1 MSKSILSA
9 ILLISIIGAVAFLL
23 LPKNQEFKVLQEK
36 LKAKKDELQYKEQ
49 YLLSLKEASEE
60 LEKYKEELAK
70 VDSAI
75 PSNSSL
81 PALFAFIQKET
92 QYNGLVPKNLGSFV
106 VNVVPAN
113 PTIKETHLDFEVS
126 GNYASIKDFLH
137 ALEKSARLIELE
149 NISLGSET
157 KTTAPGSSPSSPTS
171 AEETKKEASLEAT
184 FKIKVHSY

>member
-60 LEKYKEELAK
+60 LEKYKDELAK

-75 PSNSSL
+75 PSNPSL
-81 PALFAFIQKET
+81 PVLFAFIQKAT
-92 QYNGLVPKNLGSFV
+92 QYNGLVPKNLGSFL
-106 VNVVPAN
+106 VNIIPAS

-137 ALEKSARLIELE
+137 ALEKSARLIEVE
-149 NISLGSET
+149 SISLSPET
-157 KTTAPGSSPSSPTS
+157 KTPTFSPSPSSS
-171 AEETKKEASLEAT
+171 APSGETEKEPSLAVT
-184 FKIKVHSY
+184 FKIKVYSY